1 MFCEEGQAQSQD
13 RLGEGGLRVSYHHL
27 SQCILSILMSQG
39 QYRVRREVI
48 NQAMRER
55 GEDID
60 VGDSGMSGKGKKKR
74 KVSNHGS
81 REGRVTACNPEFQP
95 HIYFFIFAFL

>member
-1 MFCEEGQAQSQD
+1 MYPVNPDVTRSVQSQKGSD
-13 RLGEGGLRVSYHHL
+13 KPGHEGK
-27 SQCILSILMSQG
+27 
-39 QYRVRREVI
+39 
-48 NQAMRER
+48 

-60 VGDSGMSGKGKKKR
+60 VGDSGTSGKGKKR